1 MAVENANHR
10 INNLCEKAAIGL
22 LMLMLGF
29 VQTQYWADKAESKQ
43 EIKELNIKVLELYRS
58 SVTKQELR
66 ELEVRLLA
74 DGAAVRA
81 DVKNQTEAIRADVR
95 QILTFYLEKK

>member
-1 MAVENANHR
+1 MSNPDASHR
-10 INNLCEKAAIGL
+10 INNFIERAAIGL
-22 LMLMLGF
+22 LVILLSL

-66 ELEVRLLA
+66 ELETRL
-74 DGAAVRA
+74 
-81 DVKNQTEAIRADVR
+81 TENGNALRSDVR
-95 QILTFYLEKK
+95 QILTLYLDQKK

>member
-1 MAVENANHR
+1 MSNPDASHR
-10 INNLCEKAAIGL
+10 INNFIERAAIGL
-22 LMLMLGF
+22 LVILLSL

>member
-1 MAVENANHR
+1 MSNPETGQR
-10 INNLCEKAAIGL
+10 INNYIERIAIGL
-22 LMLMLGF
+22 LVILLSL

-66 ELEVRLLA
+66 ELETRL
-74 DGAAVRA
+74 
-81 DVKNQTEAIRADVR
+81 TENGNALRSDVR
-95 QILTFYLEKK
+95 QILTLYLDQKK